1 MRGAFEAIPNWH
13 GGAFYT
19 NEQIEDIRKKASK
32 KRKSKK
38 PQNTSSKGSE
48 KERQIIYKIPAGKGF
63 SKNAKWCPHCMKA
76 DEKEGNGFK
85 GFNDP
90 DIKIT
95 GRTPHR
101 HSLCPRKT
109 K

>member
-1 MRGAFEAIPNWH
+1 MVH
-13 GGAFYT
+13 
-19 NEQIEDIRKKASK
+19 
-32 KRKSKK
+32 KSK
-38 PQNTSSKGSE
+38 
-48 KERQIIYKIPAGKGF
+48 RQKDTRNNDSDKKSRVIYEIPEGKGF

-95 GRTPHR
+95 GCTPHR
-101 HSLCPRKT
+101 HSLCPRKN